1 MTQVSSVWIRLPVE
15 RVAAWASVSQS
26 DQHHF
31 SLQHQYVVDL
41 SNPLV
46 PFPLDFSDDVI
57 STDKFREFLV
67 LFVCLLVCS
76 DLSQWKVKGRD
87 VHVHFCCPCQIAKMD
102 VHIPTH
108 KWLTDSGVLSFQS
121 FVRHPVPIFSLLALL
136 TTQWHSWWFCF
147 RVSVMLSRLSQFPSL
162 PVVRNRYRSLPGLH
176 FYFGVRQTQFSGCKF
191 VCFGSNWI

>member
-1 MTQVSSVWIRLPVE
+1 MLLFASFGVFVNEGVFLSVGVFPSRTCFTFSVFTLMTQVSSVWIHLPVE

-57 STDKFREFLV
+57 LTDKFRAFLV

-76 DLSQWKVKGRD
+76 DLSQ
-87 VHVHFCCPCQIAKMD
+87 
-102 VHIPTH
+102 
-108 KWLTDSGVLSFQS
+108 
-121 FVRHPVPIFSLLALL
+121 
-136 TTQWHSWWFCF
+136 
-147 RVSVMLSRLSQFPSL
+147 
-162 PVVRNRYRSLPGLH
+162 
-176 FYFGVRQTQFSGCKF
+176 
-191 VCFGSNWI
+191 

>member
-57 STDKFREFLV
+57 LSDRFREFLV
-67 LFVCLLVCS
+67 LFVCLLVCC
-76 DLSQWKVKGRD
+76 DLSQWKVVD
-87 VHVHFCCPCQIAKMD
+87 MD
-102 VHIPTH
+102 SKNGHAHPYPQM
-108 KWLTDSGVLSFQS
+108 TDSLWYTVI
-121 FVRHPVPIFSLLALL
+121 PVICATSNSYLLPACVSHNPMALMMIL
-136 TTQWHSWWFCF
+136 FPHQRYAFTTHNFPPSQW
-147 RVSVMLSRLSQFPSL
+147 
-162 PVVRNRYRSLPGLH
+162 
-176 FYFGVRQTQFSGCKF
+176 
-191 VCFGSNWI
+191 